1 MIGRHFD
8 THSTEIYKAR
18 DSTVYNT
25 QLLGLCYYSKHSR
38 DFLLCTKKE
47 MNLCIIYT
55 LIYGGFHGLESV
67 LVTCTVCVAKQHPV
81 NISSIKSKC
90 SAL

>member
-25 QLLGLCYYSKHSR
+25 QLLGLCYYSKRSR

-47 MNLCIIYT
+47 MNC
-55 LIYGGFHGLESV
+55 V
-67 LVTCTVCVAKQHPV
+67 LFMR
-81 NISSIKSKC
+81 
-90 SAL
+90 